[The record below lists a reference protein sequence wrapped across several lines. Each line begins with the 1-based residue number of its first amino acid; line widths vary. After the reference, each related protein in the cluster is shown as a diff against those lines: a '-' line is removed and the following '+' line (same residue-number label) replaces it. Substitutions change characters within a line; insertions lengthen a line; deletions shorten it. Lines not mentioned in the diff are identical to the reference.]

1 MSKAFKNISSLK
13 DKLYDLKHNRLEM
26 GMGLGIDEIDEFMVF
41 KRGAFNI
48 CTGHANTG
56 KTTVILYMMLAY
68 AERHDLKWL
77 IYSSENTDYSIA
89 RKLIEFRANKVI
101 QQMTDEEIEL
111 HSDWVDKHFK
121 LVNTE
126 KLHTAY
132 TLLDDVKM
140 IYNNWKF
147 DGLLIDPYNSLAIDS
162 AKQRGKS
169 EHSYHYEVASEM
181 RLFCKENDVTIW
193 LNTHAVTEALRRVHE
208 AGHEYAGLPKPPS
221 MADVEGGGK
230 WGNRAD
236 DVITIH
242 RYTQHSTRWNISEI
256 HIRKVKEVETGGKPT
271 PIDMPICLRM
281 LPGNVGFD
289 CAGVDVMKIAQKSIK
304 SLNSIEF

>member
-101 QQMTDEEIEL
+101 QQMTDEEIEGEL
-111 HSDWVDKHFK
+111 NVASTLGVPQKNIESFEIAGCEGVKFRSGLKH
-121 LVNTE
+121 
-126 KLHTAY
+126 
-132 TLLDDVKM
+132 
-140 IYNNWKF
+140 
-147 DGLLIDPYNSLAIDS
+147 GLAAVINRKHVVSLIAVGYGAEEFIDS
-162 AKQRGKS
+162 FKASQVS
-169 EHSYHYEVASEM
+169 E
-181 RLFCKENDVTIW
+181 
-193 LNTHAVTEALRRVHE
+193 
-208 AGHEYAGLPKPPS
+208 
-221 MADVEGGGK
+221 
-230 WGNRAD
+230 
-236 DVITIH
+236 
-242 RYTQHSTRWNISEI
+242 
-256 HIRKVKEVETGGKPT
+256 
-271 PIDMPICLRM
+271 
-281 LPGNVGFD
+281 
-289 CAGVDVMKIAQKSIK
+289 
-304 SLNSIEF
+304 